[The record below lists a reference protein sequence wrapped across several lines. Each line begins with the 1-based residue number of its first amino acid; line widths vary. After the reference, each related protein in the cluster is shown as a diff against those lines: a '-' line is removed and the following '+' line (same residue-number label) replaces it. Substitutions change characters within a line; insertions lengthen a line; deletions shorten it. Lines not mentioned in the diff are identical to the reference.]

1 MRPLGA
7 LLLVCCG
14 MMRGDD
20 ASAWRQAA
28 NSLSSTAIR
37 AHVEYLTDDLLEG
50 RRAGSRGEALAARYI
65 ASQFEADG
73 FAIERKRVAL
83 AVAQIKTARLLAAR
97 GNVTVELKP
106 GIDFALLSAP
116 RREHLDEAPGKIL
129 EWSDDAAARGASG
142 LVKGGPAGPIEI
154 AIAPAAQAQTQGATL
169 RVQADLDLSE
179 VSASIITA
187 NFGGREKCVTGFA
200 MQHDSFGP
208 KYPGASH
215 AASVAVDLE
224 MARGLA
230 ISHLT
235 PRCTVT
241 IVSRGD
247 GEWIADA
254 QQHGGPPMHTPR
266 DRITREWDWEAL
278 KKKAQDELIRAGEGD
293 KKPSGT
299 VN

>member
-7 LLLVCCG
+7 LVLVCCS
-14 MMRGDD
+14 MMRADD
-20 ASAWRQAA
+20 ASAWRQAG

-50 RRAGSRGEALAARYI
+50 RRAGSRGEALAARYV
-65 ASQFEADG
+65 ASQLEADG
-73 FAIERKRVAL
+73 FKIERKVVPL
-83 AVAQIKTARLLAAR
+83 AVAQVKSARLLATR

-106 GIDFALLSAP
+106 GVDFALLSAP
-116 RREHLDEAPGKIL
+116 RKEHLDEAPKVL
-129 EWSDDAAARGASG
+129 EWSEDAGARGASG

-169 RVQADLDLSE
+169 RVQADLDLGA
-179 VSASIITA
+179 VDATIITA
-187 NFGGREKCVTGFA
+187 HFAGREKCVTGFA
-200 MQHDSFGP
+200 MEHDSFGP
-208 KYPGASH
+208 KFPGAMH
-215 AASVAVDLE
+215 AATVAVNLE

-235 PRCTVT
+235 PRCGVM

-247 GEWIADA
+247 GEWIAGA
-254 QQHGGPPMHTPR
+254 EQHGGPPMHSPR
-266 DRITREWDWEAL
+266 DRITRDWDWEAL
-278 KKKAQDELIRAGEGD
+278 KKKAQDALLRAGED
-293 KKPSGT
+293 KQPSGA